1 MWLLAW
7 LLLLACIFDV
17 TFSLTF
23 FFSTFFFFFF
33 FFVFSTCEYRVE
45 ICDDKHVCLHGSK
58 CVGDLID
65 GYSCACEEADWKND
79 ETSAFAGDSCQY
91 TATGTDI
98 CTIGEEYPGKPLY
111 FCVNSGICNAF
122 VPGDKPNPGC
132 SCPEGWMGI
141 HCEIRIDRFKT
152 IGDKDSVSVG
162 LIIGVSSALIIF
174 LGLVLVGIR
183 LWITRKGKAEAA
195 VGKDISSSGTPFR
208 RRRRRR
214 ATSLAPNHDSPTAN
228 TSDNNDGIMHHH
240 QDLEQE
246 GEPNIDEHDFI
257 DNPSYDDKCQIQSE
271 ELV

>member
-1 MWLLAW
+1 MGPSLLP
-7 LLLLACIFDV
+7 
-17 TFSLTF
+17 F
-23 FFSTFFFFFF
+23 FFSTFFFFL
-33 FFVFSTCEYRVE
+33 STCEYRVE

-58 CVGDLID
+58 CVGDMID
-65 GYSCACEEADWKND
+65 GYSCACDEADWKND
-79 ETSAFAGDSCQY
+79 EASAFAGDSCQY

-111 FCVNSGICNAF
+111 FCVNSGLCNAF
-122 VPGDKPNPGC
+122 VSGDQPNPGC

-141 HCEIRIDRFKT
+141 HCEIRIDRLKT
-152 IGDKDSVSVG
+152 VDDKDSVSVG
-162 LIIGVSSALIIF
+162 LIIGVSSAVLVTIV
-174 LGLVLVGIR
+174 LVLIGIR
-183 LWITRKGKAEAA
+183 LWITRKEKPEATT

-271 ELV
+271 ELVQKKS